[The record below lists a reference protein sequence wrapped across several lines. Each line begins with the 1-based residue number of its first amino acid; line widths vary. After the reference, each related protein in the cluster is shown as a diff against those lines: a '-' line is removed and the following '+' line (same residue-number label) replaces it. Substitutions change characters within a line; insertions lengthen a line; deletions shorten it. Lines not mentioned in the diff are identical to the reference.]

1 MELERSSGI
10 LLHIT
15 SLPSPF
21 GIGDIGPAA
30 YEFIDFLKASGHRCW
45 QILPL
50 TPTHETFSFS
60 PYSSYSAFA
69 GNPLLISPEL
79 LEKEGWVDLKKNPPP
94 RQLPE
99 DATYFRQARDYKM
112 KLLDKAFRKFSR
124 QVDPSPAFSAFCRKH
139 AFWLDDYSLYM
150 ALWEELGDPD
160 WTRWPSELKD
170 RRKTALKRAT
180 RDLSQN
186 IEKERFIQFMFFL
199 QWENLAAYA
208 HQNQVGIIGDLP
220 FYVNHHSA
228 DCWAHSEYF
237 KLDGDKKPTH
247 VSGVP
252 PDFFSETGQLWGTP
266 VFDWKRL
273 EENSFD
279 WWVERIRQNLLLFD
293 ILRLDHFR
301 AFSAYW
307 EVRAG
312 ESTAMDGTWKKTP
325 GTSFFRKIRKEI
337 PDMPFIAEDLGSL
350 DEPVYRLMDA
360 FRFPGMKVLQFAF
373 GENMEQNPYI
383 PFNFQSNNLVY
394 TGTHDN
400 NTSKGWFKQAGKI
413 EKRHLRKYA
422 GKRITKGNVH
432 QELHRMA
439 LQSVAAIAIIP
450 MQDILGLGEEALMN
464 IPGTTEGNWTWRLG
478 SREIPWS
485 SAEKLRDMNHL
496 FGRMPPRE
504 SQDDTRQGEAGR

>member
-30 YEFIDFLKASGHRCW
+30 FDFIDFLKASGHRCW

-69 GNPLLISPEL
+69 GNPLLISPQL
-79 LEKEGWVDLKKNPPP
+79 LEKEGLVDLRKDPPP
-94 RQLPE
+94 KDLQNGE
-99 DATYFRQARDYKM
+99 TDFRQAKDYKTR
-112 KLLDKAFRKFSR
+112 LLEKAFRKFSS
-124 QVDPSPAFSAFCRKH
+124 QPAPPAFLKFKRKH
-139 AFWLDDYSLYM
+139 AFWLEDYSLYM
-150 ALWEELGDPD
+150 ALWKELGDPD
-160 WTRWPSELKD
+160 WTRWPLELRD
-170 RRKTALKRAT
+170 RRKTALKNAT
-180 RDLSQN
+180 KKLSYN
-186 IEKERFIQFMFFL
+186 LEKERFNQFMFFS
-199 QWENLAAYA
+199 QWEKLMAYA

-228 DCWAHSEYF
+228 DCWANSEYF
-237 KLDGDKKPTH
+237 KLDSEKQPTH

-266 VFDWKRL
+266 VFHWKKL
-273 EENSFD
+273 AENNYD

-307 EVRAG
+307 EVRAK
-312 ESTAMDGTWKKTP
+312 EPTAMNGTWKKTP
-325 GTSFFRKIRKEI
+325 GTALFRKIRKEI

-350 DEPVYRLMDA
+350 DPPVYRLMEA
-360 FRFPGMKVLQFAF
+360 FKFPGMKVLQFAF
-373 GENMEQNPYI
+373 GEDMEQNPYI
-383 PFNFQSNNLVY
+383 PFNYQRNNLVY
-394 TGTHDN
+394 SGTHDN
-400 NTSKGWFKQAGKI
+400 NTSRGWFRQAGKTQ
-413 EKRHLRKYA
+413 RRNLDTYT
-422 GKRITKGNVH
+422 GKKITSHNVH
-432 QELHRMA
+432 LELHRMA

-464 IPGTTEGNWTWRLG
+464 VPGTTQGNWTWRLD
-478 SREIPWS
+478 SREIPWG
-485 SAEKLRDMNHL
+485 SAEELREMNHL
-496 FGRMPPRE
+496 FGRLPPRASKKDNKE
-504 SQDDTRQGEAGR
+504 EPAK